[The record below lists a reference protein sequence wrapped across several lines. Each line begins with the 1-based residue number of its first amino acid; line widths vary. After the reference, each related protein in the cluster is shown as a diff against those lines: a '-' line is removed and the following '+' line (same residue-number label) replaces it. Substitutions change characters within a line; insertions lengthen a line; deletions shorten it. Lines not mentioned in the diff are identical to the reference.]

1 MKMKKLLAAVLA
13 AACFLGTTGCAV
25 QNAAQTIAANDLTKN
40 VKKAEQTM
48 CLDEDA
54 RNHTIEA
61 ETTFGVKLLQNE
73 MEKANPLISPLSIA
87 SALSMT
93 ANGAVGET
101 KAQMEEVLGANADTF
116 SSVFAARQASEK
128 DDKQLKLANSI
139 WFKDTPTLH
148 VEDVFLQKNADC
160 FGAGIY
166 SAPFDDSTKTA
177 INDWVK
183 GNTDG
188 MIPEILDE
196 IPDDAVMY
204 LVNALAFDAKWED
217 IFETTQVHTGR
228 FTSREGVEQ
237 TGDFLYGETGKFLTC
252 EHAEGFLKYYEGQK
266 YAFAALLPE
275 EGMEISEFVSGLT
288 GEELHAILTSPQ
300 SESVEFGLPKFKT
313 EFSSELSENLKS
325 LGMTDAFDGEKA
337 DFSALGSS
345 DEGNI
350 LISRVLHKTF
360 IQVDEAGTKAG
371 AATAVDMVTESAAV
385 YPHSVYLERPFV
397 YMIVDMETKL
407 PVFLGV
413 LTELPEV

>member
-1 MKMKKLLAAVLA
+1 MKMKKLLAAALA
-13 AACFLGTTGCAV
+13 AACFLGTAGCAS
-25 QNAAQTIAANDLTKN
+25 QTIAATDLTKN
-40 VKKAEQTM
+40 VKKTNQAAS
-48 CLDEDA
+48 LDEDA
-54 RNHTIEA
+54 QDKTIEDL
-61 ETTFGVKLLQNE
+61 TGFGVKLLQNE
-73 MEKANPLISPLSIA
+73 MGKTDPLLSPLSIA
-87 SALSMT
+87 AALSM
-93 ANGAVGET
+93 AVNGAVGET
-101 KAQMEEVLGANADTF
+101 KAQMEEVLGASADTLR
-116 SSVFAARQASEK
+116 SSFAALQSALK
-128 DDKQLKLANSI
+128 NDKQLKLANSI
-139 WFKDTPTLH
+139 WFKETPALH
-148 VEDVFLQKNADC
+148 VEDAFLQKNADC

-177 INDWVK
+177 INNWVSQ
-183 GNTDG
+183 NTDG
-188 MIPEILDE
+188 MIPEILDK
-196 IPDDAVMY
+196 ISADSVMY

-228 FTSREGVEQ
+228 FTSRDGVEQ
-237 TGDFLYGETGKFLTC
+237 TGDFLYGESRQFLSG

-275 EGMEISEFVSGLT
+275 EGMEIGEFVSGLT
-288 GEELHAILTSPQ
+288 GQALHAILSSPQ
-300 SESVEFGLPKFKT
+300 NETVEFGLPKFKT
-313 EFSSELSENLKS
+313 EFDTELSESLKA

-371 AATAVDMVTESAAV
+371 AATAVEMTTESAAV

-407 PVFLGV
+407 PVFLGA

>member
-13 AACFLGTTGCAV
+13 AACFLGTAGCAS
-25 QNAAQTIAANDLTKN
+25 QTIAATDLTKN
-40 VKKAEQTM
+40 VKKTAQAPS
-48 CLDEDA
+48 LDEAAQD
-54 RNHTIEA
+54 RTIEDL
-61 ETTFGVKLLQNE
+61 TGFGVKLLQNE
-73 MEKANPLISPLSIA
+73 MSKTDPLISPLSIA
-87 SALSMT
+87 AALSMT

-101 KAQMEEVLGANADTF
+101 KAQMEEVLGASADTL
-116 SSVFAARQASEK
+116 SSSFAALQSALK
-128 DDKQLKLANSI
+128 NDKQLKLANSI

-148 VEDVFLQKNADC
+148 VEDAFLQKNADC

-166 SAPFDDSTKTA
+166 SAPFDESTKAA

-183 GNTDG
+183 EKTDG
-188 MIPEILDE
+188 MIPEILDK
-196 IPDDAVMY
+196 ISADSVVY

-217 IFETTQVHTGR
+217 IFETTQVRTGR

-237 TGDFLYGETGKFLTC
+237 TGDFLYGETSQYLSG

-275 EGMEISEFVSGLT
+275 EGMDITDFVSGLT
-288 GEELHAILTSPQ
+288 GQALHAILSSPQ
-300 SESVEFGLPKFKT
+300 TETVEFGLPKFKT
-313 EFSSELSENLKS
+313 AFDTELSESLKA

-371 AATAVDMVTESAAV
+371 AATAVDMVTGSAAE

-407 PVFLGV
+407 PVFLGA

>member
-1 MKMKKLLAAVLA
+1 MKLKKLLAAALA
-13 AACFLGTTGCAV
+13 AAWLLGLAGCAS
-25 QNAAQTIAANDLTKN
+25 QAIAANDLTKN
-40 VKKAEQTM
+40 VKKAEQTVF
-48 CLDEDA
+48 LDEAAQDKA
-54 RNHTIEA
+54 IEDLTA
-61 ETTFGVKLLQNE
+61 FGVKLLQKE
-73 MEKANPLISPLSIA
+73 MGKTDPLLSPLSIA
-87 SALSMT
+87 AALSMT

-101 KAQMEEVLGANADTF
+101 KTQMEAVLGASTETL
-116 SSVFAARQASEK
+116 SSSFAALQSALK
-128 DDKQLKLANSI
+128 NDKQLKLANSI
-139 WFKDTPTLH
+139 WLKDTPTLH
-148 VEDVFLQKNADC
+148 VEDAFLQKNADC

-166 SAPFDDSTKTA
+166 AAPFDDSTKTA

-183 GNTDG
+183 EKTDG
-188 MIPEILDE
+188 MIPEILDK
-196 IPDDAVMY
+196 ISADSVVY

-217 IFETTQVHTGR
+217 IFETTQVRTGR

-237 TGDFLYGETGKFLTC
+237 TGDFLYGETSQYLSG

-275 EGMEISEFVSGLT
+275 EGMEIGEFVSGLT
-288 GEELHAILTSPQ
+288 GQALHAILSSPQ
-300 SESVEFGLPKFKT
+300 TETVEFGLPKFKT
-313 EFSSELSENLKS
+313 AFDTELSESLIA

-371 AATAVDMVTESAAV
+371 AATAVDMVTGSAAE

-407 PVFLGV
+407 PVFLGA

>member
-13 AACFLGTTGCAV
+13 AACFLGTAGCAS
-25 QNAAQTIAANDLTKN
+25 QTIAATDLTKN
-40 VKKAEQTM
+40 VKKTAQAPS
-48 CLDEDA
+48 LDEAAHDKA
-54 RNHTIEA
+54 IEDLTA
-61 ETTFGVKLLQNE
+61 FGVKLLQKE
-73 MEKANPLISPLSIA
+73 MGKTDPLLSPLSIA
-87 SALSMT
+87 AALSMT

-101 KAQMEEVLGANADTF
+101 KAQMEEVLGASADTL
-116 SSVFAARQASEK
+116 SSSFAALQSALK
-128 DDKQLKLANSI
+128 NDKQLKLANSI
-139 WFKDTPTLH
+139 WLKDTPTLH
-148 VEDVFLQKNADC
+148 VEDAFLQKNADC

-166 SAPFDDSTKTA
+166 AAPFDDSTKTA

-183 GNTDG
+183 EKTDG
-188 MIPEILDE
+188 MIPEILDK
-196 IPDDAVMY
+196 ISADSVVY

-217 IFETTQVHTGR
+217 IFETTQVRTGR

-237 TGDFLYGETGKFLTC
+237 TGDFLYGETSQYLSG

-275 EGMEISEFVSGLT
+275 AGMDITDFVSGLT
-288 GEELHAILTSPQ
+288 GQALHAILSSPQ
-300 SESVEFGLPKFKT
+300 TETVEFSLPKFKT
-313 EFSSELSENLKS
+313 TFDTELSESLKA

-371 AATAVDMVTESAAV
+371 AATAVGKSTRLQRFCPRKAWILRTLFPA
-385 YPHSVYLERPFV
+385 
-397 YMIVDMETKL
+397 
-407 PVFLGV
+407 
-413 LTELPEV
+413 